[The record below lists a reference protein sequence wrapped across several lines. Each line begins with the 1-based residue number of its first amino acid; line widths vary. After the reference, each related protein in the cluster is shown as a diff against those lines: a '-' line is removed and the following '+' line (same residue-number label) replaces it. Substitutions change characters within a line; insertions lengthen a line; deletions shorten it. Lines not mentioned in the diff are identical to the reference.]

1 MWKRALRVALALA
14 AMLPHVGAELAKL
27 GACYDVSTN
36 RATCAFNASW
46 CPSDQAWKTP
56 TALATLAGVDG
67 CGCATTGVGSCYDY
81 VSTHIST
88 CHPHPAQCPAGH
100 SWVDAGYVFSDGSEC
115 LCTTDR
121 LNGATAYGAC
131 VAAGGVHR
139 CGIDGAHCAADE
151 TWLDPTEA
159 VAQYDITCDCSDVRT
174 GSCVD
179 ALTSTPRCT
188 VDADSCDAGDTWVDA
203 VATEAGGT
211 TCVLCDSVDLVWPT
225 AQPTTALMATTDA
238 GGAGGTEFGAC
249 YDASLNVRRC
259 EYNSTYCVA
268 DEIWM
273 APSDLASSGLDACY
287 CASTEIGACYDVM
300 VTHVA
305 TCHVHANQCP
315 DTYLWIASGYEYAGG
330 HTCTCDE
337 NRNTGMTQY
346 GACMDTTGSLPSATC
361 AYQKSDCIAGETWL
375 EPKDALAL
383 YDFECHCDDVLL
395 GACAVA
401 GLTTCAVDVDSC
413 AAGATWLS
421 ARDVYDAGTHC
432 RLCTLSTPAPTP
444 TPAEANAVA
453 GSFTVTG
460 LSVADATSHE
470 DVFRAAIATLARVSA
485 DDVSV
490 AFTEGSER
498 RRRLLDHG
506 VVVDYVVAA
515 ATPAGAIVAA
525 ESLAAASVGDV
536 TAALLAAADAAGVAT
551 AFAAVA
557 VVSVSQPDVAAPAP
571 APAKKDDGD
580 GGTSLV
586 VILLVVVLVVLVGIG
601 GCGALMWFRHQPGR
615 PGDQSPRAVVP
626 LAEARQLELA
636 TNVRSLAADT
646 AKGVPVSG
654 EADMLP
660 L

>member
-1 MWKRALRVALALA
+1 
-14 AMLPHVGAELAKL
+14 
-27 GACYDVSTN
+27 
-36 RATCAFNASW
+36 
-46 CPSDQAWKTP
+46 
-56 TALATLAGVDG
+56 VDG
-67 CGCATTGVGSCYDY
+67 CGCATTDVGSCYDV

-100 SWVDAGYVFSDGSEC
+100 NWVNAGYVFSDGSEC

-121 LNGATAYGAC
+121 LNGVTAYGAC
-131 VAAGGVHR
+131 VAAGGASR

-151 TWLDPTEA
+151 TWLDPIEA
-159 VAQYDITCDCSDVRT
+159 AAQYDIACDCSDVRT

-188 VDADSCDAGDTWVDA
+188 VDADSCDAGDTWVEA
-203 VATEAGGT
+203 IATEAGGT
-211 TCVLCDSVDLVWPT
+211 TCVLCDAADLVWPT
-225 AQPTTALMATTDA
+225 AQPTTAAAAAAAEAD
-238 GGAGGTEFGAC
+238 GAGGTEFGAC

-259 EYNSTYCVA
+259 EYNSIYCAA
-268 DEIWM
+268 DEMWM

-287 CASTEIGACYDVM
+287 CASTEIGACYDV
-300 VTHVA
+300 VTTHVA

-315 DTYLWIASGYEYAGG
+315 DTYLWIASGWEYAGG

-361 AYQKSDCIAGETWL
+361 AYQKADCIAGETWL

-383 YDFECHCDDVLL
+383 YGFECHCDDVLL

-413 AAGATWLS
+413 AAGATWLP
-421 ARDVYDAGTHC
+421 ARDVYDAGRHC
-432 RLCTLSTPAPTP
+432 RLCGTLLRNDVA
-444 TPAEANAVA
+444 AV
-453 GSFTVTG
+453 GGFTVTG
-460 LSVADATSHE
+460 FVAADATTHKV
-470 DVFRAAIATLARVSA
+470 VFRAAIATLASVSV

-490 AFTEGSER
+490 TFSEGSER
-498 RRRLLDHG
+498 HRRRLDHG

-515 ATPAGAIVAA
+515 ATLAGALVAT
-525 ESLAAASVGDV
+525 EGLAAASVGDV
-536 TAALLAAADAAGVAT
+536 EAALLAAADAAGVAP
-551 AFAAVA
+551 AFAAIA
-557 VVSVSQPDVAAPAP
+557 VVSVSPPRAAAPAL
-571 APAKKDDGD
+571 APAKKGD
-580 GGTSLV
+580 GGASSV

-601 GCGALMWFRHQPGR
+601 GGGALMWFRHRPGR
-615 PGDQSPRAVVP
+615 PGDQSPRDVVP

-636 TNVRSLAADT
+636 TNVWPLPTDAV
-646 AKGVPVSG
+646 KGVPVSG
-654 EADMLP
+654 EAYMLP